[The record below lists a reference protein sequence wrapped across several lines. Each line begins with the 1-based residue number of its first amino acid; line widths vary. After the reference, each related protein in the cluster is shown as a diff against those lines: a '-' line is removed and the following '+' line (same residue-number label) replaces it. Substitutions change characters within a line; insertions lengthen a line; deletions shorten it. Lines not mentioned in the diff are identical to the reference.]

1 MPTPERFFDLQDFF
15 HKDLFK
21 LDLPVWDSL
30 RVLKSYLDS
39 WDLGEIEC
47 VIPEGVTLVNPSKI
61 SIGKGTRV
69 ESGSYIEGP
78 CAIGEDSQVRHGAY
92 VRPYV
97 LTGKRCI
104 IGHSTEVKH
113 SILLDG
119 AQAPHFN
126 YVGDSILG
134 KDVNLGAGVICANFR
149 LDHGEVT
156 VEVDGKCFKTGLRKF
171 GAILGDLSQ
180 IGCNSVLNPGVLLR
194 KRTFARAC
202 SSIQKS
208 NVRNLKNVKAADSSQ
223 NHPSQA
229 PQKDV

>member
-30 RVLKSYLDS
+30 KVLKRYLDS
-39 WDLGEIEC
+39 LGLGKIEC
-47 VIPEGVTLVNPSKI
+47 AIPEGVTLVNPSKI

-78 CAIGEDSQVRHGAY
+78 CVIGEDSQIRHGAY

-113 SILLDG
+113 SILLDS

-134 KDVNLGAGVICANFR
+134 KGVNLGAGVICANFR
-149 LDHGEVT
+149 LDHGEVI
-156 VEVDGKCFKTGLRKF
+156 VEVEGKRFETGLRKF
-171 GAILGDLSQ
+171 GAVLGDLSQ

-194 KRTFARAC
+194 RRTFSRAC

-208 NVRNLKNVKAADSSQ
+208 NARNLNNVKAADSS
-223 NHPSQA
+223 
-229 PQKDV
+229 

>member
-1 MPTPERFFDLQDFF
+1 MPSPELFFDLQGFL
-15 HKDLFK
+15 HRDLFK

-30 RVLKSYLDS
+30 RMLESYLDS
-39 WDLGEIEC
+39 LSLGKIEC
-47 VIPEGVTLVNPSKI
+47 DIPKEVTLVNPSKI

-78 CAIGEDSQVRHGAY
+78 CSIGEDSQVRHGAY

-97 LTGKRCI
+97 LTGKRCV

-134 KDVNLGAGVICANFR
+134 KGVNLGAGVICANFR
-149 LDHGEVT
+149 LDQGEVI
-156 VEVDGKCFKTGLRKF
+156 VEIEGKRFKTGLRKF
-171 GAILGDLSQ
+171 GAVLGDLSQ
-180 IGCNSVLNPGVLLR
+180 IGCNSVLNPGVLLH
-194 KRTFARAC
+194 KRTFLRAC

-208 NVRNLKNVKAADSSQ
+208 NVRNLKNVKAADSS
-223 NHPSQA
+223 
-229 PQKDV
+229 

>member
-1 MPTPERFFDLQDFF
+1 MPTPERFFDLQEFL

-21 LDLPVWDSL
+21 LELPVWDSL
-30 RVLKSYLDS
+30 RELTGYLDNNN
-39 WDLGEIEC
+39 LGKIEC
-47 VIPEGVTLVNPSKI
+47 SIPEGAILVNPDMI

-69 ESGSYIEGP
+69 EPGAYIEGP
-78 CAIGEDSQVRHGAY
+78 CIIGEGSQVRHGAY

-97 LTGKRCI
+97 LTGKRCV

-119 AQAPHFN
+119 AKAPHFN

-134 KDVNLGAGVICANFR
+134 KGVNLGAGVICANFR
-149 LDHGEVT
+149 LDHGEVI
-156 VEVDGKCFKTGLRKF
+156 VEIEGKRFKTGLRKF

-194 KRTFARAC
+194 KRTFSRAC

-208 NVRNLKNVKAADSSQ
+208 NVRNLKNVKAADSS
-223 NHPSQA
+223 
-229 PQKDV
+229 

>member
-1 MPTPERFFDLQDFF
+1 
-15 HKDLFK
+15 
-21 LDLPVWDSL
+21 
-30 RVLKSYLDS
+30 
-39 WDLGEIEC
+39 
-47 VIPEGVTLVNPSKI
+47 
-61 SIGKGTRV
+61 
-69 ESGSYIEGP
+69 
-78 CAIGEDSQVRHGAY
+78 VRHGDY

-97 LTGKRCI
+97 LTGKRCV

-134 KDVNLGAGVICANFR
+134 KGVNLGAGVICANFR
-149 LDHGEVT
+149 LDHGEVI
-156 VEVDGKCFKTGLRKF
+156 VEVEGKRFKTGLRKF

-194 KRTFARAC
+194 KRTFSRAC

-208 NVRNLKNVKAADSSQ
+208 NVRNLKNVKAADSS
-223 NHPSQA
+223 
-229 PQKDV
+229 

>member
-1 MPTPERFFDLQDFF
+1 MPTPERFFDLQEFL

-21 LDLPVWDSL
+21 LELPVWDSL
-30 RVLKSYLDS
+30 RELTGYLDNNN
-39 WDLGEIEC
+39 LGKIEC
-47 VIPEGVTLVNPSKI
+47 SIPEGAILVNPDMI

-69 ESGSYIEGP
+69 EPGAYIEGP
-78 CAIGEDSQVRHGAY
+78 CIIGEGSQVRHGAY

-97 LTGKRCI
+97 LTGKRCV

-134 KDVNLGAGVICANFR
+134 KGVNLGAGVICANFR
-149 LDHGEVT
+149 LDHGEVI
-156 VEVDGKCFKTGLRKF
+156 VEIEGKRFKTGLRKF

-194 KRTFARAC
+194 KRTFSRAC

-208 NVRNLKNVKAADSSQ
+208 NVRNLKNVKAADSS
-223 NHPSQA
+223 
-229 PQKDV
+229 

>member
-1 MPTPERFFDLQDFF
+1 MPTPERFFDLQDFL

-21 LDLPVWDSL
+21 LGLPIWDSL
-30 RVLKSYLDS
+30 KALKSYLDS
-39 WDLGEIEC
+39 WGFGEIEC
-47 VIPEGVTLVNPSKI
+47 AIPEGVTLVNPGKI
-61 SIGKGTRV
+61 SIGKGTRI

-78 CAIGEDSQVRHGAY
+78 CIIGEDSQVRHGAY

-149 LDHGEVT
+149 LDRGEVI
-156 VEVDGKCFKTGLRKF
+156 VEVDGKRFKTDLRKF
-171 GAILGDLSQ
+171 GAVLGDLSQ
-180 IGCNSVLNPGVLLR
+180 IGCNSVLNPGVLLH
-194 KRTFARAC
+194 KRTFSRAC

-208 NVRNLKNVKAADSSQ
+208 NVRNLKNVKAADSS
-223 NHPSQA
+223 
-229 PQKDV
+229 

>member
-1 MPTPERFFDLQDFF
+1 MPTPELFFDLQEFF

-21 LDLPVWDSL
+21 LGLPVWDSL
-30 RVLKSYLDS
+30 SELMGYLDNRT
-39 WDLGEIEC
+39 LGKVEC
-47 VIPEGVTLVNPSKI
+47 AIPKGVTMVNPDKI

-69 ESGSYIEGP
+69 EPGAYIEGP
-78 CAIGEDSQVRHGAY
+78 CIIGEGSQVRHGAY

-97 LTGKRCI
+97 LTGKRCV

-134 KDVNLGAGVICANFR
+134 KGVNLGAGVICANFR
-149 LDHGEVT
+149 LDHGEVI
-156 VEVDGKCFKTGLRKF
+156 VEIEGKRFKTGLRKF

-194 KRTFARAC
+194 KRTFSRAC

-208 NVRNLKNVKAADSSQ
+208 NVRNLKNVKAADSS
-223 NHPSQA
+223 
-229 PQKDV
+229 

>member
-1 MPTPERFFDLQDFF
+1 MPTPERFFDLQEFL

-21 LDLPVWDSL
+21 LELPVWESL
-30 RVLKSYLDS
+30 KELKRYLDTRS
-39 WDLGEIEC
+39 IGKVEC
-47 VIPEGVTLVNPSKI
+47 TIPEGAILVNPDKI

-69 ESGSYIEGP
+69 EPGAYIEGP
-78 CAIGEDSQVRHGAY
+78 CIIGEGSQVRHGAY

-97 LTGKRCI
+97 LTGKRCV

-134 KDVNLGAGVICANFR
+134 KGVNLGAGVICANFR
-149 LDHGEVT
+149 LDHGEVI
-156 VEVDGKCFKTGLRKF
+156 VETEGKRFKTGLRKF

-180 IGCNSVLNPGVLLR
+180 VGCNSVLNPGVLLR
-194 KRTFARAC
+194 KRTFSRAC

-208 NVRNLKNVKAADSSQ
+208 NLRNLKNVKAADSS
-223 NHPSQA
+223 
-229 PQKDV
+229 

>member
-1 MPTPERFFDLQDFF
+1 MPTPERFFDLQEFL

-21 LDLPVWDSL
+21 LELPVWDSL
-30 RVLKSYLDS
+30 RELMGYLDNKN
-39 WDLGEIEC
+39 LGKIEC
-47 VIPEGVTLVNPSKI
+47 SIPEGAILVNPDKI

-69 ESGSYIEGP
+69 EPGSYIEGP
-78 CAIGEDSQVRHGAY
+78 CIIGEGSQVRHGAY

-97 LTGKRCI
+97 LTGKRCV

-134 KDVNLGAGVICANFR
+134 KGVNLGAGVICANFR
-149 LDHGEVT
+149 LDHGEVI
-156 VEVDGKCFKTGLRKF
+156 VEIEGKRFKTGLRKF
-171 GAILGDLSQ
+171 GAALGDLSQ

-194 KRTFARAC
+194 KRTFSRAC

-208 NVRNLKNVKAADSSQ
+208 NVRNLKNVKAADSS
-223 NHPSQA
+223 
-229 PQKDV
+229 